1 MKGGSSASDYVHS
14 LLPSRCLQKQ
24 NIKKYPVLRSNL
36 KGINMYQ
43 TAGGRKKKVS
53 KKGGSYLS
61 EHMNKVNSI
70 SRKLKSKKNPG
81 IFPNVRN
88 RQIYLLNKTPK
99 VYNGGGR
106 KSKRK
111 SKCKSKR
118 KSNQNK
124 KGGKYYRSHL
134 MEKAR
139 SKKNITYSHFFKPLF
154 GDSKYKK
161 FKPTKMGQNLKFKM
175 NTFSGDIKQRPMFNN
190 LIKHNE
196 ILNKSDNIKS

>member
-14 LLPSRCLQKQ
+14 LLPTRCLQKQ

-36 KGINMYQ
+36 KGINLYQ
-43 TAGGRKKKVS
+43 TAGGRKKNRR

-61 EHMNKVNSI
+61 EHMNKVNLI

-99 VYNGGGR
+99 IYNGGGR

-111 SKCKSKR
+111 TKSKSKR
-118 KSNQNK
+118 IK
-124 KGGKYYRSHL
+124 KGGKYYKSQL
-134 MEKAR
+134 MKKAR
-139 SKKNITYSHFFKPLF
+139 SKKNIKYSHFFKPLF
-154 GDSKYKK
+154 VGSKNKN
-161 FKPTKMGQNLKFKM
+161 FMPTKMEQNFKIKP
-175 NTFSGDIKQRPMFNN
+175 NTFSGDINYRPMFNLS
-190 LIKHNE
+190 LIH
-196 ILNKSDNIKS
+196 I